1 MAECSP
7 GILEDLGLPLSTAER
22 EFTVAVFHA
31 LKPALST
38 GFFGLAFI
46 FVAFIFVVVVVRL
59 FVCLFDS
66 GFLCE
71 PWLSWNSSVDQA
83 SLKVPEI
90 RLPLPPGCWE

>member
-38 GFFGLAFI
+38 GFLAWLLFLKSGLLFLSSLT
-46 FVAFIFVVVVVRL
+46 VDKRL
-59 FVCLFDS
+59 GGGGHTIIPS
-66 GFLCE
+66 TREAEAGE
-71 PWLSWNSSVDQA
+71 
-83 SLKVPEI
+83 SLEV
-90 RLPLPPGCWE
+90 

>member
-59 FVCLFDS
+59 FVCLFD
-66 GFLCE
+66 
-71 PWLSWNSSVDQA
+71 
-83 SLKVPEI
+83 
-90 RLPLPPGCWE
+90 PGLTKKP

>member
-59 FVCLFDS
+59 FVCLFLLSIKICQRLS
-66 GFLCE
+66 GQNAMIF
-71 PWLSWNSSVDQA
+71 PNG
-83 SLKVPEI
+83 
-90 RLPLPPGCWE
+90 LP

>member
-59 FVCLFDS
+59 FVWSFFVLFCFIS
-66 GFLCE
+66 PFVMLALAPRPTE
-71 PWLSWNSSVDQA
+71 IEVHA
-83 SLKVPEI
+83 SEA
-90 RLPLPPGCWE
+90 

>member
-1 MAECSP
+1 MAECSL

-46 FVAFIFVVVVVRL
+46 FVAFIFVVVVRL
-59 FVCLFDS
+59 FVCLFLLSIKICQRLS
-66 GFLCE
+66 GQNAMIF
-71 PWLSWNSSVDQA
+71 PNG
-83 SLKVPEI
+83 
-90 RLPLPPGCWE
+90 LP